1 MTIQLA
7 LIGEK
12 ISRSRMPKLQM
23 YLAQMRGIDL
33 HYELIDVDGQSD
45 FVLADALHRLK
56 ELGYHGANITQPFK
70 QQAWQLV
77 HASQPSDNQL
87 GAYNT
92 LTFNHTNSGLFGTST
107 DRSGFVSAYQRRLGY
122 HPPGRVLLAGAGGV
136 GRSIAFGLAELG
148 VDLLCIY
155 DSHLAQAEDLAATL
169 PHISCLVV
177 RSEEEFISLAPH
189 VDGLVN
195 CTPKGMYYLPESV
208 FPCSAIGTQQW
219 VFDAVYTPLETEFI
233 KHSQRAGLAIISGF
247 DLWIHQGLDA
257 FEVFTDTRVEVSDEL
272 MNETLHWL

>member
-12 ISRSRMPKLQM
+12 IGQSRMPKLQM
-23 YLAQMRGIDL
+23 YLAQLSGIDL

-45 FVLADALHRLK
+45 FVLADALQRLK
-56 ELGYHGANITQPFK
+56 QLGFQGTNITQPFK
-70 QQAWQLV
+70 QQAWHIV
-77 HASQPSDNQL
+77 HASQPSDSHL

-92 LTFNHTNSGLFGTST
+92 LLFDHAKGGLFGTNT
-107 DRSGFVSAYQRRLGY
+107 DRSGFVSAFQRRLAGQT
-122 HPPGRVLLAGAGGV
+122 PGRVLLAGAGGV
-136 GRSIAFGLAELG
+136 GRSVAFALAELG

-155 DSHLAQAEDLAATL
+155 DTHRSQAEDLAAAL
-169 PHISCLVV
+169 PHVSCLVV

-195 CTPKGMYYLPESV
+195 CTPKGMYYLPESA
-208 FPCSAIGTQQW
+208 FPASVIGQQQW
-219 VFDAVYTPLETEFI
+219 AFDAVYTPLQTEFI
-233 KHSQRAGLAIISGF
+233 KHGQCAGLEIISGF

-257 FEVFTDTRVEVSDEL
+257 FEVFTGTRLEASDTL
-272 MNETLHWL
+272 LNETLSWL